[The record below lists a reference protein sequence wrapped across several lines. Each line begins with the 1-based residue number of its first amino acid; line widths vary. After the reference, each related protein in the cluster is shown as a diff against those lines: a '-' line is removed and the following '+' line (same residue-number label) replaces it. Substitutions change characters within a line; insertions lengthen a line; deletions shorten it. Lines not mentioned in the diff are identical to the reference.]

1 MPRPRNLS
9 AADLMELDAKR
20 MLRGAL
26 GKLGGP
32 ERLGELLAELGDN
45 PADMPST
52 TPESIRAR
60 VLTELARLLGQYGGE
75 GSAGGLA
82 DTEALDA
89 YIALHEGKRPA
100 GVNERIGPP
109 IEEGDFEDDDPE

>member
-1 MPRPRNLS
+1 MPRKKLS
-9 AADLMELDAKR
+9 AADVMELDAKR

-45 PADMPST
+45 SADFPSS
-52 TPESIRAR
+52 TPDSIRAR

-75 GSAGGLA
+75 GAAASLT
-82 DTEALDA
+82 DQEALDA
-89 YIALHEGKRPA
+89 FIAQHEAQRPLA
-100 GVNERIGPP
+100 
-109 IEEGDFEDDDPE
+109 EEGEPFDDDDPE

>member
-1 MPRPRNLS
+1 MTKKKLT
-9 AADLMELDAKR
+9 ATDLMELDAKR

-45 PADMPST
+45 SIEMPSS
-52 TPESIRAR
+52 TPDSIRAR

-75 GSAGGLA
+75 GSAGGLTDA
-82 DTEALDA
+82 DVLDA
-89 YIALHEGKRPA
+89 YIAQHEGKRP
-100 GVNERIGPP
+100 EDRGP
-109 IEEGDFEDDDPE
+109 FEDEEEADGN

>member
-1 MPRPRNLS
+1 MSKKKLT
-9 AADLMELDAKR
+9 AADMMELDAKR

-45 PADMPST
+45 SVEFPSS
-52 TPESIRAR
+52 TPDSIRAR

-75 GSAGGLA
+75 GAASSLA
-82 DTEALDA
+82 DQEALDA
-89 YIALHEGKRPA
+89 FIAQHEAKRP
-100 GVNERIGPP
+100 N
-109 IEEGDFEDDDPE
+109 EEGDPFGDEDDGDEAAGAVQR

>member
-1 MPRPRNLS
+1 MARPKKIS
-9 AADLMELDAKR
+9 AADMMELDAKR

-45 PADMPST
+45 SADMPST

-82 DTEALDA
+82 DAEALDA
-89 YIALHEGKRPA
+89 YIAQHEAKQPLDAEDGEP
-100 GVNERIGPP
+100 
-109 IEEGDFEDDDPE
+109 FDDDPI

>member
-1 MPRPRNLS
+1 MGRPKKIS

-26 GKLGGP
+26 SKLGGP

-45 PADMPST
+45 PADMPSA
-52 TPESIRAR
+52 TPEAIRAR

-75 GSAGGLA
+75 GSSGGLA
-82 DTEALDA
+82 DQKALDA
-89 YIALHEGKRPA
+89 FIAQHEAR
-100 GVNERIGPP
+100 RP
-109 IEEGDFEDDDPE
+109 IEEEEAGACDDDDPE